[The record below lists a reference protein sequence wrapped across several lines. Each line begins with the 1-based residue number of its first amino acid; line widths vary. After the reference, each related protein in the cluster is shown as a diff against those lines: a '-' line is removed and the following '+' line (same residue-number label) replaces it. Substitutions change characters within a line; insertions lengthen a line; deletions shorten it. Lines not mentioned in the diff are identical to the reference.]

1 MDGDVSETMKKRSR
15 VPLTAACAFAAACG
29 AISWRDRRAMPE
41 GVAGGAIAAFH
52 GEILYA
58 GGTSWRDGVKHWLAE
73 TRRYSIAADS
83 WEAGPALPEVLAYGA
98 YVRSGDVL
106 EILGG
111 MNEKGVSRKCW
122 RLDRGASEWRSSGAL
137 PVDSVLSS
145 AQMVAGIVYLFGGC
159 PDVAD
164 LSQCSAA
171 VWRRNRK
178 GTWAEVSKIPEVPV
192 ALSATAVV
200 GDRIYLFGGCTPTGP
215 GTIRNLDG
223 AHEFQTA
230 SGHWRMLRSLPS
242 AARAMSAVALD
253 DHRILVAGGYAAS
266 QDDAKSEGPD
276 FGFSAAAWVYHID
289 NDQFESVAPLP
300 FPVAGMELVAID
312 GKMFGA
318 GGEHRMRGR
327 TPRLIEAS
335 LGNSSR

>member
-1 MDGDVSETMKKRSR
+1 MKKRSR
-15 VPLTAACAFAAACG
+15 VPLTAACAFAAASA

-58 GGTSWRDGVKHWLAE
+58 GGTTWRDGVKLWLAE

-83 WEAGPALPEVLAYGA
+83 WKAGPALPEALAYGA
-98 YVRSGDVL
+98 YCASSGDVL

-111 MNEKGVSRKCW
+111 ANEKGVSRRCW

-145 AQMVAGIVYLFGGC
+145 AQMVAGGVYLFGGC

-164 LSQCSAA
+164 LSHCSAA
-171 VWRRNRK
+171 VWRRDRK
-178 GTWAEVSKIPEVPV
+178 GTWAEVSKLPEVPV
-192 ALSATAVV
+192 ALSATAAV

-215 GTIRNLDG
+215 GTLRNLDG

-230 SGHWRMLRSLPS
+230 SGRWRKLRPLPT
-242 AARAMSAVALD
+242 AARAMSAVTLD
-253 DHRILVAGGYAAS
+253 DHRILLAGGYAAS
-266 QDDAKSEGPD
+266 QDDAKAHAPD
-276 FGFSAAAWVYHID
+276 FGFSAAAWIYHIES
-289 NDQFESVAPLP
+289 DQFESVAPLP
-300 FPVAGMELVAID
+300 FPVAGMELLAVD
-312 GKMFGA
+312 GKVFW
-318 GGEHRMRGR
+318 GGRR
-327 TPRLIEAS
+327 TSECVVGHLV
-335 LGNSSR
+335 